1 MKRPFLLFLP
11 FLLFIAGAFVA
22 CEEVEEAGKYDN
34 WVPRNEAFIDSIKGK
49 TGDNIVAS
57 LEDAEKM
64 EVGTLYAISVPTSG
78 TGVNGTLRPQYVYC
92 KKLWKTDSGAYP
104 LFTEKVSVFY
114 RGTFI
119 TGEEFDGN
127 FDGFGATDREI
138 PLPLSDPLSEN
149 SPESKWPTA
158 FNSPSEFVV
167 SKVIAG
173 WTWALQYMR
182 VGERW
187 MLYIPCKEYIIQ
199 QNTIATYDKESNALL
214 TQYSVD
220 QNDMGVTQMLL
231 DGRAKMIPAGRRA
244 RFIKIIQ
251 GNAVVHIEGEAFNMI
266 IPTSALIPE

>member
-64 EVGTLYAISVPTSG
+64 EIGTLYAISVPTSG

-149 SPESKWPTA
+149 SPESNGLRRLILLPNLWYPKLLQA
-158 FNSPSEFVV
+158 GHGLCNICGSV
-167 SKVIAG
+167 S
-173 WTWALQYMR
+173 
-182 VGERW
+182 VGCCIFLAERIW
-187 MLYIPCKEYIIQ
+187 CKRQ
-199 QNTIATYDKESNALL
+199 
-214 TQYSVD
+214 
-220 QNDMGVTQMLL
+220 
-231 DGRAKMIPAGRRA
+231 
-244 RFIKIIQ
+244 FIR
-251 GNAVVHIEGEAFNMI
+251 
-266 IPTSALIPE
+266 

>member
-1 MKRPFLLFLP
+1 MFLP

-64 EVGTLYAISVPTSG
+64 EIGTLYAISVPTSG

-167 SKVIAG
+167 SR
-173 WTWALQYMR
+173 L
-182 VGERW
+182 
-187 MLYIPCKEYIIQ
+187 
-199 QNTIATYDKESNALL
+199 
-214 TQYSVD
+214 
-220 QNDMGVTQMLL
+220 DMGF
-231 DGRAKMIPAGRRA
+231 AIYAGR
-244 RFIKIIQ
+244 
-251 GNAVVHIEGEAFNMI
+251 
-266 IPTSALIPE
+266 

>member
-1 MKRPFLLFLP
+1 MFLP

-149 SPESKWPTA
+149 SPESKWP
-158 FNSPSEFVV
+158 
-167 SKVIAG
+167 
-173 WTWALQYMR
+173 WALQYMR
-182 VGERW
+182 AGERW
-187 MLYIPCKEYIIQ
+187 MLYIPWQSGYGASGSSSGDIPGYTSLTFDVCLEG
-199 QNTIATYDKESNALL
+199 IAD
-214 TQYSVD
+214 
-220 QNDMGVTQMLL
+220 
-231 DGRAKMIPAGRRA
+231 
-244 RFIKIIQ
+244 
-251 GNAVVHIEGEAFNMI
+251 
-266 IPTSALIPE
+266 

>member
-1 MKRPFLLFLP
+1 MELICRQFLAVLEKLGVTRIEAQGQPFDP
-11 FLLFIAGAFVA
+11 QKHDAVMHIEDENAG
-22 CEEVEEAGKYDN
+22 EN
-34 WVPRNEAFIDSIKGK
+34 
-49 TGDNIVAS
+49 T
-57 LEDAEKM
+57 EKM
-64 EVGTLYAISVPTSG
+64 EIGTLYAISVPTCR
-78 TGVNGTLRPQYVYC
+78 TGVNSTLRPQYVYC

-187 MLYIPCKEYIIQ
+187 MLYIPWQSGYGASGSSSGDIPGYTSLTFDVCLEG
-199 QNTIATYDKESNALL
+199 IAD
-214 TQYSVD
+214 
-220 QNDMGVTQMLL
+220 
-231 DGRAKMIPAGRRA
+231 
-244 RFIKIIQ
+244 
-251 GNAVVHIEGEAFNMI
+251 
-266 IPTSALIPE
+266 